1 MIDLIL
7 RNARLAGQDAQTD
20 LGVDRGVLTA
30 VAEDTTAAQTIDLAG
45 RLVTPP
51 LVEPH
56 IHLDAV
62 LTVGQPR
69 PNVSGSLFE
78 GIAVWAERVGDL
90 TYADVQSRVRQI
102 LRWQLACGV
111 QHVRS
116 HVDVCDPQLTALR
129 ALADLREEV
138 RGLIDLQLVAFP
150 QQGILSFDGGKE
162 LMRAA
167 VGIGA
172 DVVGGIPH
180 YELTREDGVESVR
193 FAMALADEHGLAVDI
208 HCDETDDDHSR
219 FVEVMAA
226 ETIRRGM
233 SGRVTASHTTAMHSY
248 NSAYAYRLIRNIARA
263 GLHMVTNPLDNSVLQ
278 GRFDTGPIR
287 RGHTRIKELQAAGV
301 NVCIGHDSVMDPW
314 YPLGYGDPL
323 QAAFVLVHLG
333 QMSGDS
339 ELRRLIDM
347 ITVNPAAALGVPD
360 YGLRLGGPADLVV
373 FDAPDRAA
381 DAGAARRQGGRALDP
396 GAAHSGVGRRRGR
409 SQLPAGMN
417 DRARQDVAGAAG
429 PVPGLIV
436 VFSIRPRLVLPRQAR
451 PGSLPCCPPGFG
463 RRPSRAARPG
473 QSRPRR

>member
-1 MIDLIL
+1 VTAANKAAGLPASPGRLVRNDGPVIDLLL
-7 RNARLAGQDAQTD
+7 RNARLAGQDTLTD
-20 LGVDRGVLTA
+20 LGVDGTLLA
-30 VAEDTTAAQTIDLAG
+30 VVDADTTATQTIDLAG

-69 PNVSGSLFE
+69 PNASGSLFE
-78 GIAVWAERVGDL
+78 GIAIWADRVPDL
-90 TYADVQSRVRQI
+90 TYEDVQARVRQI

-116 HVDVCDPQLTALR
+116 HVDVCDPELTALR
-129 ALADLREEV
+129 ALVDLRAEV
-138 RGLIDLQLVAFP
+138 AGLIDIQLVAFP
-150 QQGILSFDGGKE
+150 QQGIFAFDGGRE

-167 VGIGA
+167 VELGA

-193 FAMALADEHGLAVDI
+193 FAMALADERGLAVDI

-248 NSAYAYRLIRNIARA
+248 NAAYAYRLVNNIARA
-263 GLHMVTNPLDNSVLQ
+263 GLHMVTNPLDNAVLQ

-287 RGHTRIKELQAAGV
+287 RGHTRVKQLQDAGV

-323 QAAFVLVHLG
+323 QAAFVFVHLG

-339 ELRRLIDM
+339 ELRRLIEM

-360 YGLRLGGPADLVV
+360 YGLRPGGPASLVV
-373 FDAPDRAA
+373 FDAPSEA
-381 DAGAARRQGGRALDP
+381 DAL
-396 GAAHSGVGRRRGR
+396 
-409 SQLPAGMN
+409 
-417 DRARQDVAGAAG
+417 
-429 PVPGLIV
+429 
-436 VFSIRPRLVLPRQAR
+436 RLVAPRTLVLRDGKVVAR
-451 PGSLPCCPPGFG
+451 ATPAEHTVSWDGSEEPVTFL
-463 RRPSRAARPG
+463 RA
-473 QSRPRR
+473 

>member
-7 RNARLAGQDAQTD
+7 RNASVTGMQGLTD
-20 LGVDRGVLTA
+20 LGVESGVIVPAGAEATA
-30 VAEDTTAAQTIDLAG
+30 TETIDLAG
-45 RLVTPP
+45 RLVTAP

-78 GIAVWAERVGDL
+78 GIAIWAERVPDL
-90 TYADVQSRVRQI
+90 SYEDVQSRASQV

-116 HVDVCDPQLTALR
+116 HVDVCDPQLRALR
-129 ALADLREEV
+129 AHVDLREEV

-150 QQGILSFDGGKE
+150 QQGILAFDGGRD
-162 LMRAA
+162 LMRRA
-167 VGIGA
+167 VELGA

-219 FVEVMAA
+219 FIEVMAA

-248 NSAYAYRLIRNIARA
+248 NNAYAYRLINNIARA

-287 RGHTRIKELQAAGV
+287 RGHTRVKQLQEAGV

-333 QMSGDS
+333 QMSGDAQ
-339 ELRRLIDM
+339 LRRLIEM
-347 ITVNPAAALGVPD
+347 TTTNPARALRVPD

-373 FDAPDRAA
+373 FDAPTEA
-381 DAGAARRQGGRALDP
+381 DAL
-396 GAAHSGVGRRRGR
+396 
-409 SQLPAGMN
+409 
-417 DRARQDVAGAAG
+417 
-429 PVPGLIV
+429 
-436 VFSIRPRLVLPRQAR
+436 RLVAPRTLVLRGGKVVAR
-451 PGSLPCCPPGFG
+451 SEP
-463 RRPSRAARPG
+463 ARHTVTWDG
-473 QSRPRR
+473 TEQEISFLRQ

>member
-7 RNARLAGQDAQTD
+7 RNAKLAGQDTPTD
-20 LGVDRGVLTA
+20 LGVTDGVI
-30 VAEDTTAAQTIDLAG
+30 VAIGDDTTAAETIDLGG
-45 RLVTPP
+45 RLVTAP

-56 IHLDAV
+56 IHLDAA

-78 GIAVWAERVGDL
+78 GIAIWADRVADL
-90 TYADVQSRVRQI
+90 SFSDVQSRVSEI

-116 HVDVCDPQLTALR
+116 HVDVCDPELRALR
-129 ALADLREEV
+129 ALVDLREQV

-150 QQGILSFDGGKE
+150 QQGILGFDGGRE
-162 LMRAA
+162 LMRKA
-167 VGIGA
+167 VEIGA

-180 YELTREDGVESVR
+180 YELTREDGVASVR
-193 FAMALADEHGLAVDI
+193 FAMALADEHGLRVDI

-248 NSAYAYRLIRNIARA
+248 NNAYAHRLITNIARA
-263 GLHMVTNPLDNSVLQ
+263 RLHMVTNPLDNSVLQ

-287 RGHTRIKELQAAGV
+287 RGHTRVKQLLEAGV

-333 QMSGDS
+333 QMSGDA
-339 ELRRLIDM
+339 ELRQLIEM
-347 ITVNPAAALGVPD
+347 ITTSPAEALGVPG
-360 YGLRLGGPADLVV
+360 YGLRPGGQADLVV
-373 FDAPDRAA
+373 FDAPTEA
-381 DAGAARRQGGRALDP
+381 DALRLIAPRTLVLRGGRVVARSVPARRTVVWDGTEQEVTFL
-396 GAAHSGVGRRRGR
+396 
-409 SQLPAGMN
+409 
-417 DRARQDVAGAAG
+417 RQ
-429 PVPGLIV
+429 
-436 VFSIRPRLVLPRQAR
+436 
-451 PGSLPCCPPGFG
+451 
-463 RRPSRAARPG
+463 
-473 QSRPRR
+473 

>member
-1 MIDLIL
+1 MADLIL
-7 RNARLAGQDAQTD
+7 RNARVAGHDTLTD
-20 LGVDRGVLTA
+20 LGVENGVIVT
-30 VAEDTTAAQTIDLAG
+30 VGDDMTAAETVDLGG

-78 GIAVWAERVGDL
+78 GIAVWAERVADL
-90 TYADVQSRVRQI
+90 SYQDVQARVRQI

-111 QHVRS
+111 LHVRS
-116 HVDVCDPQLTALR
+116 HVDVCDPELRALR

-138 RGLIDLQLVAFP
+138 RGLIDLQLVAFA
-150 QQGILSFDGGKE
+150 QQGIFGFEGGPE
-162 LMRAA
+162 LMRKA
-167 VGIGA
+167 VALGA

-180 YELTREDGVESVR
+180 YELTREDGVESVK
-193 FAMALADEHGLAVDI
+193 FAMALADEHGLMVDI

-248 NSAYAYRLIRNIARA
+248 NNASAYRLIANIARA
-263 GLHMVTNPLDNSVLQ
+263 GLHMVTNPLDNAVLQ

-287 RGHTRIKELQAAGV
+287 RGHTRVKQLAEAGV
-301 NVCIGHDSVMDPW
+301 NVCVGHDSVMDPW

-333 QMSGDS
+333 QMSGDA
-339 ELRRLIDM
+339 ELRQLISM
-347 ITVNPAAALGVPD
+347 ITTNPAAALGVPD
-360 YGLRLGGPADLVV
+360 YGLRPGGPADLVV
-373 FDAPDRAA
+373 FDAPSEA
-381 DAGAARRQGGRALDP
+381 DAL
-396 GAAHSGVGRRRGR
+396 
-409 SQLPAGMN
+409 
-417 DRARQDVAGAAG
+417 
-429 PVPGLIV
+429 
-436 VFSIRPRLVLPRQAR
+436 RLVAPRTLVLRGGKVVAR
-451 PGSLPCCPPGFG
+451 STPATHTVIWDGTEEPVTFL
-463 RRPSRAARPG
+463 RR
-473 QSRPRR
+473 

>member
-7 RNARLAGQDAQTD
+7 RNARVAGQDTLTD
-20 LGVDRGVLTA
+20 LGIEHGGIVA
-30 VAEDTTAAQTIDLAG
+30 VADDTTATEIIDLSG
-45 RLVTPP
+45 RMVTPP
-51 LVEPH
+51 LIEPH

-78 GIAVWAERVGDL
+78 GIAVWAERAADL
-90 TYADVQSRVRQI
+90 TYEDVQSRVRQI
-102 LRWQLACGV
+102 LRWQLASGV

-116 HVDVCDPQLTALR
+116 HVDVCDPKLRALR
-129 ALADLREEV
+129 ALVDLREEV

-150 QQGILSFDGGKE
+150 QQGILGFDGGRE
-162 LMRAA
+162 LMRKA
-167 VGIGA
+167 VELGA

-180 YELTREDGVESVR
+180 YELTREDGVASVK
-193 FAMALADEHGLAVDI
+193 FAMALADEHGLRVDI

-226 ETIRRGM
+226 ETIRRSM

-248 NSAYAYRLIRNIARA
+248 NNAYAYRLIQNIARA
-263 GLHMVTNPLDNSVLQ
+263 GLHMVTNPLDNAVLQ

-287 RGHTRIKELQAAGV
+287 RGHTRVKQLLQAGV

-339 ELRRLIDM
+339 ELRRLIEM
-347 ITVNPAAALGVPD
+347 ITTNPAEALGVPG
-360 YGLRLGGPADLVV
+360 YGLRTGGPADLVV
-373 FDAPDRAA
+373 FDAQSAA
-381 DAGAARRQGGRALDP
+381 DAL
-396 GAAHSGVGRRRGR
+396 
-409 SQLPAGMN
+409 
-417 DRARQDVAGAAG
+417 
-429 PVPGLIV
+429 
-436 VFSIRPRLVLPRQAR
+436 RLVAPRTLVLRGGKVVAR
-451 PGSLPCCPPGFG
+451 STPARHTVVWDGVEEQVTF
-463 RRPSRAARPG
+463 RRK
-473 QSRPRR
+473 